1 MISIENPTCTFF
13 HKNDHC
19 APAQTSL
26 SWFLQF
32 EGALKASIRFTSRLQ
47 RGGGRGRGQARRH
60 TFAQLQHDGDP
71 QLVDEGGQHGRR
83 HPVLHQVFHP
93 QTGRVLLQDMV
104 LCVQAVQMSPE
115 EVFFPR
121 REEEKKKL
129 FYFLSNECSV
139 IFFRRIWCD
148 PFFVFV
154 CRCCDDL
161 F

>member
-1 MISIENPTCTFF
+1 M
-13 HKNDHC
+13 
-19 APAQTSL
+19 
-26 SWFLQF
+26 
-32 EGALKASIRFTSRLQ
+32 
-47 RGGGRGRGQARRH
+47 
-60 TFAQLQHDGDP
+60 
-71 QLVDEGGQHGRR
+71 DEGGQHGRR

-104 LCVQAVQMSPE
+104 LRVQAVQMSPE

-148 PFFVFV
+148 PFLCLSAAAATTYF
-154 CRCCDDL
+154 DDHRHSIDKQRTPSSL
-161 F
+161 DGSMD